1 MAVGKKKYDDVAVRD
16 YINLYGGK
24 NYGVKNSDI
33 DWVQDTSEPIGG
45 YVTIG
50 GTKVASPTYGEDGRS
65 YMNESALK
73 DAIDRYAVNQG
84 IKKPYEA
91 MEPPKMQDSPYSG
104 QIDSLL
110 NDIMNTKSFSY
121 DLESD
126 PSFQA
131 YRDVYTKQ
139 GDRAFTNAMGEAAGL
154 TGGRLNSWAMT
165 AGSQARDVYNDRL
178 MERVPELERLA
189 YDMYMGNL
197 NQKIQNLNMLQ
208 YQDQTAY
215 NRHRDT
221 VGDYQTDRQFEYGV
235 DRDRRTDYQVDRQF
249 NYGVERD
256 KTRDEQWGKEFDY
269 KVTRDKVLDEQ
280 WLKEFD
286 ANERQ
291 RIIENAQRNR
301 QISVTEANYLLNKSE
316 SEWSRN
322 PDNPD
327 NRYKEAQ
334 IQSMGKKTS
343 YKDDPEF
350 ADDIAYVNSNKD
362 EAYNE
367 LISNPKEFIDRYGY
381 DGYKELLRVAKPSA
395 SATDINKLLNQ
406 YGIR

>member
-121 DLESD
+121 DPESD

-221 VGDYQTDRQFEYGV
+221 VGDYQTDRA
-235 DRDRRTDYQVDRQF
+235 F
-249 NYGVERD
+249 NYGASRDDRADYEADRNYKYNVGRAERAD
-256 KTRDEQWGKEFDY
+256 IESDRAYDY
-269 KVTRDKVLDEQ
+269 QVTRDKVLDERWMKQ
-280 WLKEFD
+280 FTADEQ
-286 ANERQ
+286 Q
-291 RIIENAQRNR
+291 RIIQNALQRR
-301 QISVTEANYLLNKSE
+301 QISVSEANAALNRAQF
-316 SEWSRN
+316 EWSKDPN
-322 PDNPD
+322 NPD

-334 IQSMGKKTS
+334 IQNMSTKKVS
-343 YKDDPEF
+343 YKDDPAF
-350 ADDIAYVNSNKD
+350 ADDIAYINSNKE

-367 LISNPKEFIDRYGY
+367 LISNPKAFIDQYGY

-395 SATDINKLLNQ
+395 SEADINKILSQ
-406 YGIR
+406 FK